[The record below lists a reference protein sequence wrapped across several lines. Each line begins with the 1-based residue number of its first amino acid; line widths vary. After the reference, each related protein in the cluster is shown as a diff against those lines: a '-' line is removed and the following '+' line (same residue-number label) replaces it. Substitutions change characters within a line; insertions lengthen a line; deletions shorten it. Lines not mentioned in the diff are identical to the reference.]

1 MGNLFFRKKLSA
13 LKRAGLLKYR
23 IFVGLSLLLLATV
36 VVGFFASRTVS
47 KMVVEEA
54 QQKVLWEARLYAE
67 QLQRKVV
74 RVASRLDTLVSSSS
88 ANTKDGETLTKAL
101 EELRSKNIGIVRAWI
116 AYPDGTMFFS
126 SNTVAE
132 HIKNRPVWN
141 DFLQGKR
148 PESFSGFFL
157 RETNTIISS
166 PFVESEGGSA
176 LVTLISIFL
185 RGNKLDRVGGIDLNI
200 SQAVADS
207 VSGVNWVWDKAPVR
221 VYTSGGLLI
230 ASPLEEGKKPIS
242 GLRNDWQKPIVHYFI
257 NHPGEEGVLF
267 YEEGDSGW
275 VSAFVRDKNLGMV
288 TVVSHSSE
296 QLLSP
301 VHAATTRL
309 VGVALLSIITASVLA
324 AIGYSTELEARE
336 LKYRSEKAE
345 LRALRAY
352 INPHFLFNTLSLIC
366 SLANKEDYQ
375 LIPGVVKAIGE
386 IFRYIIREPENMVT
400 LREEL
405 SHVNNY
411 VMIQKLR
418 FGTRF
423 TYQEDVPDELMET
436 HMPKFII
443 QPLVE
448 NCFVH
453 GVEETLDLVHIKVR
467 AENGGGYLKIS
478 VEDDGPDF
486 DPEILQKIE
495 ILLNNPVLEETSP
508 HEIPGIGILNTH
520 YRLFLM
526 YGNSSGIT
534 VTQKDGLTTVTAV
547 FPCQNHP
554 GETF

>member
-1 MGNLFFRKKLSA
+1 MRNLFFRKKFSA
-13 LKRAGLLKYR
+13 LRKAGLFKYR
-23 IFVGLSLLLLATV
+23 LFVGLSLLLLVIV

-74 RVASRLDTLVSSSS
+74 RIASHLDTLVSSSP

-101 EELRSKNIGIVRAWI
+101 EDLRSKNIGVVRAWI

-132 HIKNRPVWN
+132 RVKNRPVWN

-148 PESFSGFFL
+148 PKCFSGFFL
-157 RETNTIISS
+157 GDTNTIVSS
-166 PFVESEGGSA
+166 PFVESEGGPA

-207 VSGVNWVWDKAPVR
+207 VSGVNWVWDRAPVK
-221 VYTSGGLLI
+221 VYTLEGLLI
-230 ASPLEEGKKPIS
+230 TSPLEEGKKPIS
-242 GLRNDWQKPIVHYFI
+242 GLRNDSQRPIVHYFI
-257 NHPGEEGVLF
+257 NRPEKEGVLF
-267 YEEGDSGW
+267 YDEGDGNW

-288 TVVSHSSE
+288 TVVSHSSK

-301 VHAATTRL
+301 VHTATTRL
-309 VGVALLSIITASVLA
+309 VGVALLSIIMASVLA

-366 SLANKEDYQ
+366 SLANKKDYQ
-375 LIPGVVKAIGE
+375 LIPGAVKAIGE
-386 IFRYIIREPENMVT
+386 IFRYIIREPEIMVT

-405 SHVNNY
+405 NHVNNY
-411 VMIQKLR
+411 VLIQKLR

-423 TYQEDVPDELMET
+423 TYQEDVPDELMEIC
-436 HMPKFII
+436 MPKFII

-453 GVEETLDLVHIKVR
+453 GVEKTLDLVHIRVR
-467 AENGGGYLKIS
+467 VGNSGGYLKIS
-478 VEDDGPDF
+478 VENDGPGF

-495 ILLNNPVLEETSP
+495 VLLNNPILKETSP
-508 HEIPGIGILNTH
+508 QEIPGIGILNTH

-526 YGNSSGIT
+526 YGNSSGVT
-534 VTQKDGLTTVTAV
+534 VTQGNGLTIVTAI
-547 FPCQNHP
+547 FPCQNHL